1 MFNITTPLT
10 LILRNSCLH
19 NRHLRSPQNPLAVLN
34 IIGPS
39 SSSHWLH
46 QTTGAAL
53 YSHLI
58 PQYSQ
63 IQPFR
68 NCLHMFI
75 NIQSH
80 SLTASFNTKVKL
92 TSATCAVKL
101 TSFVKIGGELSNG
114 HLKIPSETR
123 KTALKISPLISEFL
137 RKDSTLQTGVN
148 GGRDVLHFTLLQY
161 WRLVYQTFNTTYNH
175 PSMTFAVT
183 K

>member
-1 MFNITTPLT
+1 MQQQPLVASNHWCST
-10 LILRNSCLH
+10 LQP
-19 NRHLRSPQNPLAVLN
+19 HL
-34 IIGPS
+34 
-39 SSSHWLH
+39 
-46 QTTGAAL
+46 
-53 YSHLI
+53 LI

-63 IQPFR
+63 IQQFR
-68 NCLHMFI
+68 SCLHMLI

-101 TSFVKIGGELSNG
+101 TSFVKIGAKLSNG

-123 KTALKISPLISEFL
+123 KTALKISPLILEFL

-148 GGRDVLHFTLLQY
+148 RGEEMFLHFTLLQH